1 MIIQDILEVIVSNM
15 DANGDSFDFTFESYS
30 WKNLGLDEQPLPA
43 VHLKMPLEGKPKI
56 LAGGSIEYEYNC
68 VLSFMYASDLDD
80 NPDEHSINLLKSI
93 NALSQ
98 FVLMCEA
105 DVDNIDSSKT
115 DYGGFLQFTAHEM
128 YDRCVDGVSVQIKF
142 VPAQRP
148 SACIPS
154 YSIPVGPCDPATVQN
169 QSGLFSQLIASGDT
183 FVLSSNNYSINNTE
197 GTVVLS
203 GTVEAQTDILGTV
216 PDINF
221 TDSTG
226 VTTQEASGKD
236 LACTLA
242 PPLTYGLVDF
252 DTLDSNNP
260 FGNTNRRT
268 DLLGTQVYA
277 DGIFIDWYSRR
288 GSEVFGYPTNVI
300 PSPDV
305 YTSQADA
312 ITYCD
317 NFILSGFSDW
327 RMSEKSNIDDLAKSQ
342 MNAFDYAPINLSGA
356 QIYWIDIS
364 ITPTMA
370 LVFRTD
376 NFSFYTQT
384 KTVATGKPL
393 PVRTFTVTGT
403 TLS

>member
-1 MIIQDILEVIVSNM
+1 MIIQELIAAKVAQM
-15 DANGDSFDFTFESYS
+15 DSNGDSFSFLHSEKD
-30 WKNLGLDEQPLPA
+30 WQNLETDEAVLPS
-43 VHLKMPLEGKPKI
+43 VHLDMPVKVKPEI
-56 LAGGSIEYEYNC
+56 MAGGAIQERYIC
-68 VLSFMYASDLDD
+68 VLIFLYDSNLDD
-80 NPDEHSINLLKSI
+80 NPTEQYQSLKLAHSAMN
-93 NALSQ
+93 Q
-98 FVLMCEA
+98 FILMVEDDADNFDTSKNVFGEA
-105 DVDNIDSSKT
+105 HQVIA
-115 DYGGFLQFTAHEM
+115 YPVF
-128 YDRCVDGVSVQIKF
+128 DRCVDGIILPF
-142 VPAQRP
+142 TCVPRDRP
-148 SACIPS
+148 EACIPS

-183 FVLSSNNYSINNTE
+183 FVLSGNDYSINNTE

-203 GTVEAQTDILGTV
+203 GTVEAQTDILGTL

-226 VTTQEASGKD
+226 LTTQEASGKD
-236 LACTLA
+236 LVCTLA

-268 DLLGTQVYA
+268 DLLGTQIYA

-327 RMSEKSNIDDLAKSQ
+327 RMSEKSNIDDLAKPQ

-403 TLS
+403 ILS